1 MCKALNIAIC
11 DAVITVVS
19 GETSWIMLF
28 AHFAFFHIYA
38 LPIIYYTDAH
48 NVLCDAIAKVELC
61 SNLQEVSR
69 KKKSRRE
76 TKLMR
81 RRV

>member
-1 MCKALNIAIC
+1 MAIRAPDGANKLDNALC
-11 DAVITVVS
+11 S
-19 GETSWIMLF
+19 LF
-28 AHFAFFHIYA
+28 SIYA
-38 LPIIYYTDAH
+38 LPILDTDAH
-48 NVLCDAIAKVELC
+48 IVLCDAIAKVERC